1 MVHIQLYAH
10 IQRES
15 DIGIHSHKYR
25 KTEIHTQRKT
35 DSDTHTHT
43 PKERHTDIDRIGYL
57 VVLVS
62 NDLVTTRTVGCC
74 ECLCKK
80 NWNRGIHQQQL
91 SCLLMGFNSHP
102 NKWGLARPPCI
113 YLLHNFF

>member
-35 DSDTHTHT
+35 DRDTHT

-74 ECLCKK
+74 KCLCRK
-80 NWNRGIHQQQL
+80 NWNRGIYQQ
-91 SCLLMGFNSHP
+91 
-102 NKWGLARPPCI
+102 NKVA
-113 YLLHNFF
+113 F